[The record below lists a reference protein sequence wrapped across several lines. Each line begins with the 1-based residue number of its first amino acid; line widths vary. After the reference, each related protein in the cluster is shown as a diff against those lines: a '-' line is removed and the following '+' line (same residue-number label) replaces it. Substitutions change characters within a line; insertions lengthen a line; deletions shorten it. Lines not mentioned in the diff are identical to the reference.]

1 MTGWLAPVLA
11 GAFWAGI
18 LAWPTLRPGLAIWQL
33 LSAGVLG
40 LGAAAWL
47 APGRASEV
55 PLARAGL
62 LDPGPAPALEAV
74 ATPRTAA
81 ARGPPG
87 AVVVSLVAATTLFGA
102 GWAGLHDLRVRSGLL
117 ARIAPREV
125 RVEGT
130 LATDPEP
137 GARGWSSIMQVGTVG
152 LYDATTRS
160 TTERSTSETVWL
172 EGFGSA
178 PRARRGDRV
187 RVEGSAEPPYRGPFA
202 VSLQRRGIVV
212 VLSAREFARVG
223 ASTNPLV
230 RATQGVRAMLLDHLL
245 RLFPL
250 RQAGLLMGLALGD
263 TSRLDPGDAE
273 HFRATGLG
281 HLLAVSGENVA
292 MVLAPVL
299 GLAML
304 LRLSNRGRFLLGT
317 ATVVF
322 FVVLT
327 GAEPSVLRA
336 GVMAGLALVGMLLG
350 RPRSTATLLG
360 AAVLVLLVSNPTLV
374 WSVGFQLSVAAT
386 GGMVALAGP
395 LSERLSWLP
404 RPVALAAGTTMSAQV
419 GVSPLLLAYFHQV
432 PLVTLLANLLA
443 FPAVSPALLLGL
455 AAAALATIAP
465 PVARA
470 VARLAGVFVGYLQ
483 ALADRLA
490 SAPLPSITSAG
501 GLVPVVV
508 GFAVVGA
515 FVWWFRGR
523 RAVPRRAAIALAVV
537 VPLFVWSAAVRAG
550 APAGL
555 EVRFLDVGQGD
566 AALVR
571 APDGETVL
579 IDGGPDP
586 EEVATDLA
594 ALGVKRLDLVV
605 ATHPHLDH
613 FTGLPAVLARFPT
626 DLVLDSGC
634 DAPES
639 RSLPYRAFLT
649 AVRQE
654 GVPERHP
661 RRGDVFFVGALRF
674 DVLSPDRCWDGTNSD
689 ANNDSLVL
697 LLTYGRDRVLFA
709 NEPEASAQQVMLND
723 HEPITAEV
731 LNVPHHGAGTS
742 IQPFFRAV
750 HETVAVVSV
759 GPNDYGHPV
768 ARILDGLR
776 ATGARVFRTDHSGD
790 VVITFADD
798 ALVVHTGRGRTLEF
812 RSSSR

>member
-1 MTGWLAPVLA
+1 M
-11 GAFWAGI
+11 
-18 LAWPTLRPGLAIWQL
+18 
-33 LSAGVLG
+33 
-40 LGAAAWL
+40 
-47 APGRASEV
+47 
-55 PLARAGL
+55 
-62 LDPGPAPALEAV
+62 
-74 ATPRTAA
+74 
-81 ARGPPG
+81 
-87 AVVVSLVAATTLFGA
+87 
-102 GWAGLHDLRVRSGLL
+102 LL
-117 ARIAPREV
+117 A
-125 RVEGT
+125 
-130 LATDPEP
+130 
-137 GARGWSSIMQVGTVG
+137 
-152 LYDATTRS
+152 
-160 TTERSTSETVWL
+160 
-172 EGFGSA
+172 
-178 PRARRGDRV
+178 
-187 RVEGSAEPPYRGPFA
+187 
-202 VSLQRRGIVV
+202 
-212 VLSAREFARVG
+212 
-223 ASTNPLV
+223 
-230 RATQGVRAMLLDHLL
+230 HLM
-245 RLFPL
+245 RLFPP

-263 TSRLDPGDAE
+263 TSRLDPADEE

-304 LRLSNRGRFLLGT
+304 VRLSSRGRFLLGT

-386 GGMVALAGP
+386 AGMVALAGP

-404 RPVALAAGTTMSAQV
+404 RPVALAAGTTMSAQL

-455 AAAALATIAP
+455 AAAALGQILP
-465 PVARA
+465 PVAEA
-470 VARLAGVFVGYLQ
+470 LARLAGFFVEYLQ

-490 SAPLPSITSAG
+490 SAPLPSITSG
-501 GLVPVVV
+501 GGPAPVVI
-508 GFAVVGA
+508 GFALVALGT
-515 FVWWFRGR
+515 WWFRLR
-523 RAVPRRAAIALAVV
+523 PRLTRRAAIAFVVV
-537 VPLFVWSAAVRAG
+537 VPLFVWSAAIRAG

-571 APDGETVL
+571 APDGGTVL

-586 EEVATDLA
+586 EQVATDLA

-626 DLVLDSGC
+626 GLLLDSGC
-634 DAPES
+634 HPPES

-649 AVRQE
+649 ASRQE

-661 RRGDVFFVGALRF
+661 HRGDVFLVGALRF

-697 LLTYGRDRVLFA
+697 LLSYGRDRVLFA
-709 NEPEASAQQVMLND
+709 NEPEASAQQIMLHD
-723 HEPITAEV
+723 HEPITAQV

-742 IQPFFRAV
+742 IEPFFRAV

-759 GPNDYGHPV
+759 GPNDYGHPIPRV
-768 ARILDGLR
+768 LDQLH
-776 ATGARVFRTDHSGD
+776 ATGARVFRTDRSGD
-790 VVITFADD
+790 VVVTFADR
-798 ALVVHTGRGRTLEF
+798 ALLVRTGRGRTFEF
-812 RSSSR
+812 GSYPG

>member
-1 MTGWLAPVLA
+1 
-11 GAFWAGI
+11 
-18 LAWPTLRPGLAIWQL
+18 
-33 LSAGVLG
+33 
-40 LGAAAWL
+40 
-47 APGRASEV
+47 
-55 PLARAGL
+55 
-62 LDPGPAPALEAV
+62 
-74 ATPRTAA
+74 
-81 ARGPPG
+81 
-87 AVVVSLVAATTLFGA
+87 
-102 GWAGLHDLRVRSGLL
+102 
-117 ARIAPREV
+117 
-125 RVEGT
+125 
-130 LATDPEP
+130 
-137 GARGWSSIMQVGTVG
+137 
-152 LYDATTRS
+152 
-160 TTERSTSETVWL
+160 
-172 EGFGSA
+172 
-178 PRARRGDRV
+178 
-187 RVEGSAEPPYRGPFA
+187 
-202 VSLQRRGIVV
+202 
-212 VLSAREFARVG
+212 
-223 ASTNPLV
+223 
-230 RATQGVRAMLLDHLL
+230 
-245 RLFPL
+245 
-250 RQAGLLMGLALGD
+250 
-263 TSRLDPGDAE
+263 
-273 HFRATGLG
+273 
-281 HLLAVSGENVA
+281 

-304 LRLSNRGRFLLGT
+304 VRLSSRGRFLLGT

-386 GGMVALAGP
+386 AGMVALAGP

-404 RPVALAAGTTMSAQV
+404 RPVALAAGTTMSAQL

-455 AAAALATIAP
+455 AAAALGQILP
-465 PVARA
+465 PVAEALAR
-470 VARLAGVFVGYLQ
+470 VAGFFVEYLQ

-501 GLVPVVV
+501 GPAPIVI
-508 GFAVVGA
+508 GFALVALGT
-515 FVWWFRGR
+515 WWFRLR
-523 RAVPRRAAIALAVV
+523 PRLTRRAAIAFVVV
-537 VPLFVWSAAVRAG
+537 VPLFVWSAAIRAG

-571 APDGETVL
+571 APDGGTVL

-586 EEVATDLA
+586 EQVATDLA

-626 DLVLDSGC
+626 GLLLDSGC
-634 DAPES
+634 HPPES

-661 RRGDVFFVGALRF
+661 HRGDVFLVGALRF

-697 LLTYGRDRVLFA
+697 LLSYGRDRVLFA
-709 NEPEASAQQVMLND
+709 NEPEASAQQIMLHD
-723 HEPITAEV
+723 HEPITAQV

-742 IQPFFRAV
+742 IEPFFRAV

-759 GPNDYGHPV
+759 GPNDYRHPIPRV
-768 ARILDGLR
+768 LDQLH
-776 ATGARVFRTDHSGD
+776 ATGARVFRTDRSGD
-790 VVITFADD
+790 VVVTFADR
-798 ALVVHTGRGRTLEF
+798 ALLVRTGRGRTFEF
-812 RSSSR
+812 GSYPG